1 MVGLGGYAGLRL
13 GEALALRWEDVDL
26 EGGRLAVARSW
37 SSRTKTFEKPKT
49 GSGRRV
55 VPIATEL
62 RALLLAHRIAS
73 GRRSGLVLGHD
84 GLVPASSTGLRGR
97 IYRTWK
103 DAGLE
108 RLRFHDGR
116 HSAVTAWL
124 SGGAPVKVAQ
134 TIAGH
139 ARASIT
145 LDVYAHV
152 LEGDLDVATA
162 AMARSVERAS
172 TRP

>member
-55 VPIATEL
+55 VPIA
-62 RALLLAHRIAS
+62 
-73 GRRSGLVLGHD
+73 
-84 GLVPASSTGLRGR
+84 
-97 IYRTWK
+97 TWK